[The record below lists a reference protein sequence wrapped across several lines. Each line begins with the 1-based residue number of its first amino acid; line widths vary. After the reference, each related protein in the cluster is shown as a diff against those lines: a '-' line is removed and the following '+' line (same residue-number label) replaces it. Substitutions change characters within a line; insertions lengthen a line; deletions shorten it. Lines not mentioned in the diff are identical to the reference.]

1 MSKYLSENAVLG
13 FLGSYDSEEE
23 DISDLHSIS
32 TDGDEEDVEE
42 ISLCDSS
49 SEEEMDEQTCFS
61 ASASYVVSKT
71 ETWQTTPF
79 TNNGGRAAAHNVI
92 RQSPGSTRFAKSQYS
107 EISDTFALFLRN
119 PLQKIICQWTNHEG
133 AIVYGSS

>member
-1 MSKYLSENAVLG
+1 M
-13 FLGSYDSEEE
+13 
-23 DISDLHSIS
+23 HSIS
-32 TDGDEEDVEE
+32 TDGGEENVEE

-49 SEEEMDEQTCFS
+49 SKEEMDKQPCSS
-61 ASASYVVSKT
+61 ASKSYVVSKT
-71 ETWQTTPF
+71 ETWKATPF
-79 TNNGGRAAAHNVI
+79 TNNAGRAAAHNVI
-92 RQSPGSTRFAKSQYS
+92 RQSPGSTRFAKFQYS